1 MEREMQMF
9 WEMNITDRSKVV
21 NVNGFKIQ
29 EWLAY
34 ESNRKDVSVW
44 VE

>member
-1 MEREMQMF
+1 M
-9 WEMNITDRSKVV
+9 V

-34 ESNRKDVSVW
+34 ESNRKDISVW
-44 VE
+44 LQQHKWKG